1 MKNYLFLCLLLV
13 SLSTWAQTKEVCFTI
28 DDLPVV
34 SYGNT
39 DEAYLQDI
47 THKLVT
53 AFDQYQIPAIGF
65 VNEMK
70 LYQQETLRPAQV
82 QLLEMWLRSGY
93 ELGNHSYSHLNF
105 HQVSFEEYTADILK
119 GETVTKPL
127 AKKYNKEY
135 LYFRHPYLRV
145 GLTKDKHDSLNY
157 FLGQHGYVEAPVT
170 IDNDDYLFAKAYH
183 VALSQGDSATMT
195 KIGEDYISYM
205 EDKVK
210 FYEKLSD
217 QLWGRQI
224 KHILLLHANK
234 LNAEYM
240 DELAEMYQRNGYD
253 FISLKEALT
262 DEVYREEISR
272 YGDWGI
278 SWVDRWAM
286 SKGRKGEFFAGDP
299 ETPAYVQELAR

>member
-127 AKKYNKEY
+127 TKKYNKEY